1 MQRSRLC
8 AVLGTEREMRVLITG
23 AAGYIGQQLL
33 NQLAIQHP
41 QWTLI
46 AADIRPQSRAGLK
59 LNIEPVL
66 LDISNS
72 AAVASCVATWLPQV
86 IVHLASVVTPPP
98 GMSEEQLHAIDVG
111 GTQSLIQAAAAHGVE
126 QLIVTSSGA
135 AYGYDPQNA
144 EWLDEDQPL
153 RGHAQFAYAKHKR
166 EVELL
171 LAEARAQHPQLKQ
184 LVLRPGTIL
193 GKQVNNQITELFK
206 KSSVLGI
213 RGSDSRFVF
222 IWDQDVVDIICR
234 GLRQQSAGIFNLA
247 GDGALSLKEI
257 AELLGKPYR
266 PLPAW
271 LIRAA
276 LRVLKPLGLSPY
288 GPEQVDFLRY
298 RPVLSNRRLKQDFG
312 FSPRYSS
319 REAFLAFLRAQGI

>member
-1 MQRSRLC
+1 
-8 AVLGTEREMRVLITG
+8 MRVLITG
-23 AAGYIGQQLL
+23 AAGFIGQKLL

-46 AADIRPQSRAGLK
+46 AADIRPLNRAGMA

-66 LDISNS
+66 LDISRP
-72 AAVASCVATWLPQV
+72 AAVRKCVAACKPQA

-98 GMSEEQLHAIDVG
+98 GMSEAQLHAIDVG
-111 GTQSLIQAAAAHGVE
+111 GSQAIIQAALEHGVE

-135 AYGYDPQNA
+135 AYGYDPRNA

-166 EVELL
+166 EVEVL
-171 LAEARAQHPQLKQ
+171 LADARVQHPQLKQ

-193 GKQVNNQITELFK
+193 GQQVNNQITELFK
-206 KSSVLGI
+206 KSAVLGI

-234 GLRQQSAGIFNLA
+234 GLRNGSAGIFNLA

-257 AELLGKPYR
+257 ADLLNKPYR
-266 PLPAW
+266 ALPAW
-271 LIRAA
+271 LVRT
-276 LRVLKPLGLSPY
+276 LLHVLKPLRLSQY

-319 REAFLAFLRAQGI
+319 REAFLAFLRAQGL

>member
-1 MQRSRLC
+1 
-8 AVLGTEREMRVLITG
+8 MRVLITG

-33 NQLAIQHP
+33 SQLAIQQP

-46 AADIRPQSRAGLK
+46 AADIRPQSRVNMR

-66 LDISNS
+66 LDISQP
-72 AAVASCVATWLPQV
+72 AAVQNCVATWKPQA

-98 GMSEEQLHAIDVG
+98 GMSEAQLHAIDVG
-111 GTQSLIQAAAAHGVE
+111 GTQALVQAALKHGVE
-126 QLIVTSSGA
+126 QLIITSSGA
-135 AYGYDPQNA
+135 AYGYDPRNA

-153 RGHAQFAYAKHKR
+153 RGHAHFAYAKHKR
-166 EVELL
+166 EVECL
-171 LAEARAQHPQLKQ
+171 LAETRLRHPQLKQ

-206 KSSVLGI
+206 QRAVLGV
-213 RGSDSRFVF
+213 RGSVSRFVF
-222 IWDQDVVDIICR
+222 IWDQDVVEILCR
-234 GLRQQSAGIFNLA
+234 GLREQSSGIFNLA

-257 AELLGKPYR
+257 AELLDKPYYA
-266 PLPAW
+266 LPAG

-276 LRVLKPLGLSPY
+276 LSLLKPLGLSPY

-298 RPVLSNRRLKQDFG
+298 RPVLSNQRLKQDFG

-319 REAFLAFLRAQGI
+319 REAFLAFLRAQGL

>member
-1 MQRSRLC
+1 
-8 AVLGTEREMRVLITG
+8 MRVLITG

-41 QWTLI
+41 QWQLI
-46 AADIRPQSRAGLK
+46 AADIRPQNRAGMK

-66 LDISNS
+66 LDISQP
-72 AAVASCVATWLPQV
+72 AAVDDCVDTWRPQA

-111 GTQSLIQAAAAHGVE
+111 GTQSLIQAAAAHGIE

-135 AYGYDPQNA
+135 AYGYDPRNA

-171 LAEARAQHPQLKQ
+171 LAEARAQHPHLKQ

-206 KSSVLGI
+206 KPAVLGI

-271 LIRAA
+271 LIRTA

>member
-1 MQRSRLC
+1 
-8 AVLGTEREMRVLITG
+8 MRVLITG

-33 NQLAIQHP
+33 NQLAIQQP

-46 AADIRPQSRAGLK
+46 AADIRPQNRAGMK

-66 LDISNS
+66 LDISQS
-72 AAVASCVATWLPQV
+72 AAVENCIATWQPQA

-98 GMSEEQLHAIDVG
+98 GMSEAHLHAIDVG
-111 GTQSLIQAAAAHGVE
+111 GTQALIRAATAHGVE

-153 RGHAQFAYAKHKR
+153 HGHAQFAYAKHKR

-171 LAEARAQHPQLKQ
+171 LAEARVQHPQLKQ

-193 GKQVNNQITELFK
+193 GKRVNNQITELFK
-206 KSSVLGI
+206 QRAVLGI

-247 GDGALSLKEI
+247 GDGALSLKDI

-266 PLPAW
+266 ALPAW

-298 RPVLSNRRLKQDFG
+298 RPVLSNRRLKQEFG

-319 REAFLAFLRAQGI
+319 REAFLAFLRAQGL

>member
-1 MQRSRLC
+1 
-8 AVLGTEREMRVLITG
+8 MRVLITG

-33 NQLAIQHP
+33 SQLAIQQP

-46 AADIRPQSRAGLK
+46 AADIRPQSRVNMR

-66 LDISNS
+66 LDISQP
-72 AAVASCVATWLPQV
+72 AAVQNCVATWKPQA

-98 GMSEEQLHAIDVG
+98 GMSEAQLHAIDVG
-111 GTQSLIQAAAAHGVE
+111 GTQALVQAALKHGVE
-126 QLIVTSSGA
+126 QLIITSSGA
-135 AYGYDPQNA
+135 AYGYDPRNA

-153 RGHAQFAYAKHKR
+153 RGHAHFAYAKHKR
-166 EVELL
+166 EVECL
-171 LAEARAQHPQLKQ
+171 LAEARLRHPQLKQ

-206 KSSVLGI
+206 QRAVLGV
-213 RGSDSRFVF
+213 RGSASRFVF
-222 IWDQDVVDIICR
+222 IWDQDVVEILCR
-234 GLRQQSAGIFNLA
+234 GLREQSSGIFNLA

-257 AELLGKPYR
+257 AELLDKPYYA
-266 PLPAW
+266 LPAW

-276 LRVLKPLGLSPY
+276 LSLLKPLGLSPY

-298 RPVLSNRRLKQDFG
+298 RPVLSNQRLKQDFG

-319 REAFLAFLRAQGI
+319 REAFLAFLRAQGL

>member
-1 MQRSRLC
+1 
-8 AVLGTEREMRVLITG
+8 MRVLITG
-23 AAGYIGQQLL
+23 TAGYIGQQLL
-33 NQLAIQHP
+33 NQLAVQHP
-41 QWTLI
+41 QWLLI
-46 AADIRPQSRAGLK
+46 AADIRPQNRAGMK

-66 LDISNS
+66 LDISQP
-72 AAVASCVATWLPQV
+72 AAVEGCVAAWQPQA

-98 GMSEEQLHAIDVG
+98 GMSEAQLHAIDVG
-111 GTQSLIQAAAAHGVE
+111 GTQSLIQAATAHGVE

-153 RGHAQFAYAKHKR
+153 RGHPHFAYAKHKL

-206 KSSVLGI
+206 KPAVLGI

-266 PLPAW
+266 ALPAW
-271 LIRAA
+271 LIRTA

-319 REAFLAFLRAQGI
+319 REAFVAFLRAQGIEGQA

>member
-1 MQRSRLC
+1 
-8 AVLGTEREMRVLITG
+8 MRVLITG

-41 QWTLI
+41 QWMLI
-46 AADIRPQSRAGLK
+46 AADIRPQNRAGMK

-66 LDISNS
+66 LDISQP
-72 AAVASCVATWLPQV
+72 AAVEDCVATWQPQA

-98 GMSEEQLHAIDVG
+98 GMSDSQLHAIDVG
-111 GTQSLIQAAAAHGVE
+111 GTQGLIQAAATHGVE
-126 QLIVTSSGA
+126 QLIVTNSGA

-166 EVELL
+166 EVEVL
-171 LAEARAQHPQLKQ
+171 LAEARVQHPQLKQ
-184 LVLRPGTIL
+184 LILRPGTIL
-193 GKQVNNQITELFK
+193 GKQVNNQLTELFK
-206 KSSVLGI
+206 KSAVLGI

-266 PLPAW
+266 ALPAW
-271 LIRAA
+271 LIRTA

-319 REAFLAFLRAQGI
+319 REAFVAFLRAQGIEGQA

>member
-1 MQRSRLC
+1 
-8 AVLGTEREMRVLITG
+8 MRVLITG
-23 AAGYIGQQLL
+23 AAGFIGQKLL

-46 AADIRPQSRAGLK
+46 AADIRPLNRAGMA

-66 LDISNS
+66 LDISRP
-72 AAVASCVATWLPQV
+72 AAVRKCVATCKPQA

-98 GMSEEQLHAIDVG
+98 GMSEAQLHAIDVG
-111 GTQSLIQAAAAHGVE
+111 GSQAIIQAALEHGVE

-135 AYGYDPQNA
+135 AYGYDPRNA

-166 EVELL
+166 EVEVL
-171 LAEARAQHPQLKQ
+171 LADARVQHPQLKQ

-193 GKQVNNQITELFK
+193 GQQVNNQITELFK
-206 KSSVLGI
+206 KSAVLGI
-213 RGSDSRFVF
+213 CGSDSRFVF

-234 GLRQQSAGIFNLA
+234 GLRNGSAGIFNLA

-257 AELLGKPYR
+257 AELLNKPYR
-266 PLPAW
+266 ALPAW
-271 LIRAA
+271 LIRPL
-276 LRVLKPLGLSPY
+276 LRVLKPLRLSQY

-298 RPVLSNRRLKQDFG
+298 RPVLSNQRLKQDFG

-319 REAFLAFLRAQGI
+319 REAFLAFLRAQGL

>member
-1 MQRSRLC
+1 
-8 AVLGTEREMRVLITG
+8 MRVLITG

-66 LDISNS
+66 LDTSNS
-72 AAVASCVATWLPQV
+72 AAVASCVATWRPQA
-86 IVHLASVVTPPP
+86 IVHLASVVTPPL

-166 EVELL
+166 EVEML
-171 LAEARAQHPQLKQ
+171 LAEARTQHPHLKQ

-206 KSSVLGI
+206 KPSVLGI

-257 AELLGKPYR
+257 AELLNKPYR
-266 PLPAW
+266 ALPAW

-276 LRVLKPLGLSPY
+276 LHVLKPLGLSPY

>member
-1 MQRSRLC
+1 
-8 AVLGTEREMRVLITG
+8 MRVLITG

-41 QWTLI
+41 QWQLI
-46 AADIRPQSRAGLK
+46 AADIRPQNRAGMK

-66 LDISNS
+66 LDISQP
-72 AAVASCVATWLPQV
+72 AAVDDCVATWRPQA

-135 AYGYDPQNA
+135 AYGYDPRNA

-171 LAEARAQHPQLKQ
+171 LAEARAQHPHLKQ

-206 KSSVLGI
+206 KPAVLGI
-213 RGSDSRFVF
+213 RGNDSRFVF

-271 LIRAA
+271 LIRTA

>member
-1 MQRSRLC
+1 
-8 AVLGTEREMRVLITG
+8 MRVLITG
-23 AAGYIGQQLL
+23 AGGYIGQQLL
-33 NQLAIQHP
+33 NQLAIQQPH
-41 QWTLI
+41 WTLI
-46 AADIRPQSRAGLK
+46 AADVRPLKRAGLK
-59 LNIEPVL
+59 LNIEPLL
-66 LDISNS
+66 LDISRP
-72 AAVASCVATWLPQV
+72 AAVKRCVATWRPQAV
-86 IVHLASVVTPPP
+86 VHLASVSAPPP
-98 GMSEEQLHAIDVG
+98 GMSEAQLHAIDVG
-111 GTQSLIQAAAAHGVE
+111 GTQTLIQAAVAHGVE

-135 AYGYDPQNA
+135 AYGYDPLNA

-153 RGHAQFAYAKHKR
+153 RGHAQFTYAKHRR

-171 LAEARAQHPQLKQ
+171 LAEARGQHPQLKQ

-193 GKQVNNQITELFK
+193 GKRLSNPISELFK
-206 KSSVLGI
+206 RSTILGI

-222 IWDQDVVDIICR
+222 IWDQDVVDILCR
-234 GLRQQSAGIFNLA
+234 GLRQQSSGIFNLA

-266 PLPAW
+266 ALPVW

-276 LRVLKPLGLSPY
+276 LGVLKPLGLSPY

-298 RPVLSNRRLKQDFG
+298 WPVLSNQRLKRDFG

-319 REAFLAFLRAQGI
+319 REAFLAFLRAQGIS

>member
-1 MQRSRLC
+1 
-8 AVLGTEREMRVLITG
+8 MRVLITG

-41 QWTLI
+41 QWQLI
-46 AADIRPQSRAGLK
+46 AADIRPQNRAGMK

-66 LDISNS
+66 LDISQP
-72 AAVASCVATWLPQV
+72 AAVDDCVATWRPQA

-98 GMSEEQLHAIDVG
+98 GMSEEKLHAIDVG

-135 AYGYDPQNA
+135 AYGYDPRNA

-171 LAEARAQHPQLKQ
+171 LAEARAQHPHLKQ

-193 GKQVNNQITELFK
+193 GKQVSNQITELFK
-206 KSSVLGI
+206 KPAVLGI

-234 GLRQQSAGIFNLA
+234 GLRQKSAGIFNLA

-271 LIRAA
+271 LIRTA
-276 LRVLKPLGLSPY
+276 LRILKPLGLSPY

>member
-1 MQRSRLC
+1 
-8 AVLGTEREMRVLITG
+8 MRVLITG

-33 NQLAIQHP
+33 SQLAIQQP

-46 AADIRPQSRAGLK
+46 AADIRPQSRVNMK

-66 LDISNS
+66 LDISQP
-72 AAVASCVATWLPQV
+72 AAVQNCVATWKPQA

-98 GMSEEQLHAIDVG
+98 GMSEAQVHAIDVG
-111 GTQSLIQAAAAHGVE
+111 GTQALVQAALKHGVE
-126 QLIVTSSGA
+126 QLIITSSGA
-135 AYGYDPQNA
+135 AYGYDPRNA

-153 RGHAQFAYAKHKR
+153 RGHAHFAYAKHKR
-166 EVELL
+166 EVECL
-171 LAEARAQHPQLKQ
+171 LAEARVRHPQLKQ

-206 KSSVLGI
+206 QRAVLGV
-213 RGSDSRFVF
+213 RGSASRFVF
-222 IWDQDVVDIICR
+222 IWDQDVVEILCR
-234 GLRQQSAGIFNLA
+234 GLREQNSGIFNLA

-257 AELLGKPYR
+257 AELLDKPYCA
-266 PLPAW
+266 LPAW
-271 LIRAA
+271 LIRAT
-276 LRVLKPLGLSPY
+276 LSLLKPLGLSPY

-298 RPVLSNRRLKQDFG
+298 RPVLSNQRLKCEFG
-312 FSPRYSS
+312 FIPRYSS

>member
-1 MQRSRLC
+1 
-8 AVLGTEREMRVLITG
+8 MRVLITG
-23 AAGYIGQQLL
+23 AAGHIGQQLL

-66 LDISNS
+66 LDISQP
-72 AAVASCVATWLPQV
+72 AAVASCVATWQPQA

-166 EVELL
+166 EVEML
-171 LAEARAQHPQLKQ
+171 LAEARAQHPHLKQ

-206 KSSVLGI
+206 KPSVLGI

-298 RPVLSNRRLKQDFG
+298 RPVLSNRRLKQNFG

>member
-1 MQRSRLC
+1 
-8 AVLGTEREMRVLITG
+8 MRVLITG

-41 QWTLI
+41 QWQLI
-46 AADIRPQSRAGLK
+46 AADIRPQNRAGMK

-66 LDISNS
+66 LDISQP
-72 AAVASCVATWLPQV
+72 AAVEDCVVTWQPSA
-86 IVHLASVVTPPP
+86 IIHLASVVTPPP

-144 EWLDEDQPL
+144 DWLDEDQPL

-166 EVELL
+166 EVEVLL
-171 LAEARAQHPQLKQ
+171 TDARVQHPHLKQ

-206 KSSVLGI
+206 KRAVLGI

-266 PLPAW
+266 ALPAW

-276 LRVLKPLGLSPY
+276 LRALKPLGLSPY

>member
-1 MQRSRLC
+1 
-8 AVLGTEREMRVLITG
+8 MRVLITG

-33 NQLAIQHP
+33 NQLAVQQPH
-41 QWTLI
+41 WVLI
-46 AADIRPQSRAGLK
+46 AADVRPQNRAGMK
-59 LNIEPVL
+59 PNVEPVL
-66 LDISNS
+66 LDISQP
-72 AAVASCVATWLPQV
+72 AAVAACVARWQPQA

-98 GMSEEQLHAIDVG
+98 GMSEAQLHAIDVG
-111 GTQSLIQAAAAHGVE
+111 GTQAVLRAAVAHGVE

-135 AYGYDPQNA
+135 AYGYDPRNA

-153 RGHAQFAYAKHKR
+153 RGHAQFAYARHKR
-166 EVELL
+166 EVEQL
-171 LAEARAQHPQLKQ
+171 LAEARLQHPQLKQ

-193 GKQVNNQITELFK
+193 GKQVNNQISELFK
-206 KSSVLGI
+206 KSAVLGI

-222 IWDQDVVDIICR
+222 IWDQDVLDIICR

-247 GDGALSLKEI
+247 GDGALSLREI
-257 AELLGKPYR
+257 AALLNKPYR
-266 PLPAW
+266 ALPAW

-276 LRVLKPLGLSPY
+276 LRVLKPLGLSAY

-312 FSPRYSS
+312 YTPRYSS
-319 REAFLAFLRAQGI
+319 REAFLAFLRAQGL

>member
-1 MQRSRLC
+1 
-8 AVLGTEREMRVLITG
+8 MRVLITG

-41 QWTLI
+41 QWQLI
-46 AADIRPQSRAGLK
+46 AADIRPQNRAGMK

-66 LDISNS
+66 LDISQP
-72 AAVASCVATWLPQV
+72 AAVDDCVATWRPQA

-135 AYGYDPQNA
+135 AYGYDPRNA

-171 LAEARAQHPQLKQ
+171 LAEARAQHPHLKQ

-206 KSSVLGI
+206 KPAVLGI

-271 LIRAA
+271 LIFTA

>member
-1 MQRSRLC
+1 
-8 AVLGTEREMRVLITG
+8 MRVLITG

-33 NQLAIQHP
+33 SQLAIQQP

-46 AADIRPQSRAGLK
+46 AADIRPQSRVNMR

-66 LDISNS
+66 LDISQP
-72 AAVASCVATWLPQV
+72 AAVQNCVATWKPQA

-98 GMSEEQLHAIDVG
+98 GMSEAQLHAIDVG
-111 GTQSLIQAAAAHGVE
+111 GTQALVQAALKHGVE
-126 QLIVTSSGA
+126 QLIITSSGA
-135 AYGYDPQNA
+135 AYGYDPRNA
-144 EWLDEDQPL
+144 ELLDEDQPL
-153 RGHAQFAYAKHKR
+153 RGHAHFAYAKHKR
-166 EVELL
+166 EVECL
-171 LAEARAQHPQLKQ
+171 LAEARLRHPQLKQ

-206 KSSVLGI
+206 QRAVLGV
-213 RGSDSRFVF
+213 RGSVSRFVF
-222 IWDQDVVDIICR
+222 IWDQDVVEILCR
-234 GLRQQSAGIFNLA
+234 GLREQSSGIFNLA

-257 AELLGKPYR
+257 AELLDKPYYA
-266 PLPAW
+266 LPAW

-276 LRVLKPLGLSPY
+276 LSLLKPLGLSPY

-298 RPVLSNRRLKQDFG
+298 RPVLSNQRLKQDFG

-319 REAFLAFLRAQGI
+319 REAFLAFLRAQGL

>member
-1 MQRSRLC
+1 
-8 AVLGTEREMRVLITG
+8 MRVLITG

-41 QWTLI
+41 QWQLI
-46 AADIRPQSRAGLK
+46 AADIRPQNRAGMK

-66 LDISNS
+66 LDISQP
-72 AAVASCVATWLPQV
+72 AAVDDCVATWRPQA

-111 GTQSLIQAAAAHGVE
+111 GTQSLIQAAAAHGIE

-135 AYGYDPQNA
+135 AYGYDPRNA

-171 LAEARAQHPQLKQ
+171 LAEARAQHPHLKQ

-206 KSSVLGI
+206 KPAVLGI

-271 LIRAA
+271 LICTA

>member
-1 MQRSRLC
+1 
-8 AVLGTEREMRVLITG
+8 MRVLITG

-41 QWTLI
+41 QWQLI
-46 AADIRPQSRAGLK
+46 AADIRPQNRAGMK

-66 LDISNS
+66 LDISQP
-72 AAVASCVATWLPQV
+72 AAVDDCVATWRPQA

-135 AYGYDPQNA
+135 AYGYDPRNA

-171 LAEARAQHPQLKQ
+171 LAEARAQHPHLKQ

-206 KSSVLGI
+206 KPAVLGI

-271 LIRAA
+271 LIRIA